1 MMGKKVS
8 IKQIAERAGVSAGTV
23 DRIIHNRGKVS
34 EKNME
39 AVEKVLKEVGYR
51 SNIHNSAVGYF
62 RKLNIAVT
70 MPQNVEGDYWWLI
83 DSGIRHAVDEYYDV
97 SIELQRFFYNQFDIR
112 SYRDAYRAIVAS
124 RPDAVI
130 IGPSFTEETREL
142 CRELDAQHT
151 PYVMVDSVVTGT
163 RPLTYLCADAH
174 AAGRIQAE
182 ILHRITPP
190 EKAIALFEADPV
202 GKREPVNTG
211 KRKKGWDEFFA
222 QQGEGRV
229 RFIGNY
235 SAATKKETQIAGF
248 LEQHSDIGGIAVQ
261 NSRAYLLADALAKLG
276 IKDINIVGFDLT
288 QRNAECLRKRAI
300 TALICQNPEL
310 QGYQAL
316 IAILEYM
323 LYKRPGIRKVS
334 FSPIDI
340 VLAENLPYYSATFG
354 SGNNIFPIA

>member
-1 MMGKKVS
+1 MGKKVS
-8 IKQIAERAGVSAGTV
+8 IKQIAEMAGVSAGTV

-34 EKNME
+34 ERNME
-39 AVEKVLKEVGYR
+39 AVERVLKEVGYR

-62 RKLNIAVT
+62 RQLKVAVT
-70 MPQNVEGDYWWLI
+70 MPQTSWGNYWWLI
-83 DSGIRHAVDEYYDV
+83 DSGIRHAIDEYNDV
-97 SIELQRFFYNQFDIR
+97 SIELELFYYNQFDID
-112 SYRDAYRAIVAS
+112 SYREAYRKILAA

-142 CRELDAQHT
+142 CRELDNMHT

-182 ILHRITPP
+182 ILNQITPP
-190 EKAIALFEADPV
+190 GKAIALFEAVPV
-202 GKREPVNTG
+202 NNREPVNTG
-211 KRKKGWDEFFA
+211 KRKQGWMEYFS
-222 QQGEGRV
+222 QQGSSRKL
-229 RFIGNY
+229 ISSTY
-235 SAATKKETQIAGF
+235 SVLEKNEAHFAAFFEA
-248 LEQHSDIGGIAVQ
+248 HPDIGGIAVQ
-261 NSRAYLLADALAKLG
+261 NSRAYMAAEMLKKLN
-276 IKDINIVGFDLT
+276 IENIAIVGFDLT
-288 QRNAECLRKRAI
+288 ERNASCLRNREI
-300 TALICQNPEL
+300 SALICQNPEL
-310 QGYQAL
+310 QGYQAV

-334 FSPIDI
+334 YSPIDI